1 MKYLKNFNEKML
13 TYLDQ
18 DVNIRID
25 LEASRHATDRFF
37 RHGFEEKIEE
47 GDIIDIV
54 ERSIEELT
62 IAMMQNKLNIDEPFI
77 IKDAYSDLHLVAVIQ
92 SGSNEFK
99 MKIITLMRKEG
110 FKGRDNQF
118 FIEI

>member
-1 MKYLKNFNEKML
+1 ML

-62 IAMMQNKLNIDEPFI
+62 IAMMQNKVFNIIRMVLFFKFSIISINPKNFLIFILNP
-77 IKDAYSDLHLVAVIQ
+77 
-92 SGSNEFK
+92 
-99 MKIITLMRKEG
+99 
-110 FKGRDNQF
+110 
-118 FIEI
+118 